1 MRCMKKRLKRKYSNN
16 IDISRLPRTINC
28 FCLAVTVRHE
38 LFFSK
43 CLDFYSNIDPHD
55 LADEFVSFFELK
67 YPLTFKQFFDICRR
81 SNIYVNFIPGKHK
94 ARGYNFSY
102 GKTTSIHVRNSDS
115 PSGKIYT
122 LLHEL
127 YEIIDDRL
135 FVIGSTYGRKFDKY
149 ILEQRADRF
158 AACAHVPGR
167 EIYRWIREKGL
178 DIFGLEKYCNSSYV
192 TALIRLNEELQRFTI
207 LNDRVEPLP
216 MIGILYERPYWK
228 KTPSGRLPNMRLTC
242 FTNSDKDAFDL
253 GKEDIGKISFF
264 EKRTK
269 TGIELPYMI
278 RLFSQ
283 KGIDTFFHD
292 KVMFMRQ
299 PQDKKLKIIG
309 RMDTLVR
316 VVEWDKYHYPMK
328 VLVQIMPS
336 HKPYLARVADS
347 LKIESS
353 DKILDEKEKMDACRT
368 LRKGF
373 VRKTG

>member
-1 MRCMKKRLKRKYSNN
+1 MKKRPKRKYSNN

-28 FCLAVTVRHE
+28 FCLAVTVQYE

-43 CLDFYSNIDPHD
+43 GLDFYSNLDPHD

-67 YPLTFKQFFDICRR
+67 YPLTFKQLFDICRR

-102 GKTTSIHVRNSDS
+102 GKTTSIHIRNSDS
-115 PSGKIYT
+115 PSGKIHT

-167 EIYRWIREKGL
+167 EILRWIHEKGL
-178 DIFGLEKYCNSSYV
+178 DIFGLEKYCNSSYA
-192 TALIRLNEELQRFTI
+192 TALTRLNEYLQRFTI

-228 KTPSGRLPNMRLTC
+228 KTPSGRLPRMRLTC
-242 FTNSDKDAFDL
+242 FTNSDEMTFDL
-253 GKEDIGKISFF
+253 KSENMAKVGFFNRNTKATFDINHLIK
-264 EKRTK
+264 
-269 TGIELPYMI
+269 
-278 RLFSQ
+278 LFARE
-283 KGIDTFFHD
+283 GLDTFFPNLLMYTRD
-292 KVMFMRQ
+292 SL
-299 PQDKKLKIIG
+299 DSKINGIACV
-309 RMDTLVR
+309 DLLAR
-316 VVEWDKYHYPMK
+316 VVEWNKYHYPMK
-328 VLVQIMPS
+328 LLIQIMPS
-336 HKPYLARVADS
+336 HRPYLARVADS
-347 LKIESS
+347 LKIEYY
-353 DKILDEKEKMDACRT
+353 DKIMAEKEKILNACRA
-368 LRKGF
+368 LRKGI

>member
-1 MRCMKKRLKRKYSNN
+1 MPNGSLLKYMKRRPKRKYSNN

-135 FVIGSTYGRKFDKY
+135 FVIGSTYGRKFDKN

-158 AACAHVPGR
+158 AACAHVPGL
-167 EIYRWIREKGL
+167 EIRMWIDERGL
-178 DIFGLEKYCNSSYV
+178 DIFGLEKHCNSSYA
-192 TALIRLNEELQRFTI
+192 TALIRLNEELQRFKI
-207 LNDRVEPLP
+207 INNRVEPLP
-216 MIGILYERPYWK
+216 MIGLLYERPYWK
-228 KTPSGRLPNMRLTC
+228 KTPSGRLPNMRLAC
-242 FTNSDKDAFDL
+242 FTKSDEDAFDFR
-253 GKEDIGKISFF
+253 KEDIGKIGFF

-269 TGIELPYMI
+269 TEIELPYVI
-278 RLFSQ
+278 KLFSQ
-283 KGIDTFFHD
+283 RGIDTFFHD
-292 KVMFMRQ
+292 KVLFMRQ
-299 PQDKKLKIIG
+299 PQEEKLKIFG
-309 RMDTLVR
+309 RMDMLIR
-316 VVEWDKYHYPMK
+316 VVEWNKYHYPMK

-347 LKIESS
+347 LKIESY
-353 DKILDEKEKMDACRT
+353 DKLLDEKEKMDARSPIC
-368 LRKGF
+368 
-373 VRKTG
+373 